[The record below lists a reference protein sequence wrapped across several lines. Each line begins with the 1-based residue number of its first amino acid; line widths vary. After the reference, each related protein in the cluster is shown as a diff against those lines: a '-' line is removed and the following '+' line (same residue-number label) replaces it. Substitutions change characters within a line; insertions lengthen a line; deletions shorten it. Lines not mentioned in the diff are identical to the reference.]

1 MDQLLLALFHRLDFL
16 IDRVYL
22 VDIILVLV
30 QIVPEKDFLG
40 PAIQLLALLRKFRF
54 LVNMFLLDLLPL
66 FSVSI
71 IRQFQFVVYA
81 GGPVV
86 QFVNQVPGSP
96 LFGEDFF

>member
-54 LVNMFLLDLLPL
+54 FINMFLLDLLSL
-66 FSVSI
+66 L
-71 IRQFQFVVYA
+71 A
-81 GGPVV
+81 MPVI
-86 QFVNQVPGSP
+86 S
-96 LFGEDFF
+96 